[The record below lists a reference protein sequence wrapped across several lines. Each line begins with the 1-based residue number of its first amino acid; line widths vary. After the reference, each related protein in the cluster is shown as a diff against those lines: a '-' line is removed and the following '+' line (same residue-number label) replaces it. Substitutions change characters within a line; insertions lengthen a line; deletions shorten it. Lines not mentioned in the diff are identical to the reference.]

1 MDVEWDPAK
10 AKANLHKHGIRFA
23 DALTVL
29 EDENAISIRDDRQH
43 EERWVTI
50 GMDALGRVLVVVY
63 MWRGERIR
71 MISARPATSSESQQY
86 EEG

>member
-63 MWRGERIR
+63 MWRGK
-71 MISARPATSSESQQY
+71 
-86 EEG
+86 GFG